1 MKMADYLKNRSKGFT
16 LVEIMVAVAILGGM
30 SVALLNLTKQSTKT
44 VTKFQSDS
52 DADYIWREIAG
63 DLSDPTICTPI
74 FAGKSSVSD
83 NTVTTIGK
91 FIAGTTKYGTN
102 NLMIDSFQVSNSGVP
117 VGDQPTDTNLRIVFT
132 NPNLLRKFAGDTT
145 MKPRLIPLK
154 ITRTGTNI
162 TTCVS
167 AMNNQN
173 DLWTLHANNTDVFRA
188 TGRVGILTN
197 APRIALDV
205 GGEIVAQNRVTLSND
220 ATITS
225 PTWSIDNQADR
236 FRIFRQPNLVTV
248 GTEFMTVLNSGNV
261 GVGTAAPA
269 YRLDINGTSRSA
281 THLIVSGATNVGQI
295 WYGGGA
301 FKLEALGGGV
311 PLQLAAN
318 GAVHAAIT
326 TAGNFGIGTVG
337 PTEKLHV
344 VGNILAT
351 GSMTVSSDKRLKQNI
366 KPIQD
371 ALTKIDSLR
380 GVQYYWIDPDK
391 HEAGE
396 QIGFIAQEV
405 EKVFPQVVRT
415 SSEGTKSVSYMALVA
430 PVVNALKE
438 LHKKLLGLESKVLS
452 LFEKIDEKID
462 SLDSKKAD
470 QSELE
475 KIKQENAYFK
485 AENALIKS
493 YLCQKDL
500 SAPFCKK
507 IKK

>member
-1 MKMADYLKNRSKGFT
+1 MMPDYLKNGSKGFT
-16 LVEIMVAVAILGGM
+16 LVEIMVAVAILGGI
-30 SVALLNLTKQSTKT
+30 SVALLNLSKQSTKT

-91 FIAGTTKYGTN
+91 FITGTTKYGTN
-102 NLMIDSFQVSNSGVP
+102 NIMIDSFQVSNAGIP
-117 VGDQPTDTNLRIVFT
+117 VGDQATDTNLRIIFT
-132 NPNLLRKFAGDTT
+132 NPTLLRKSAGDTT
-145 MKPRLIPLK
+145 MRPRLIPLK

-188 TGRVGILTN
+188 AGRVGVLTN
-197 APRIALDV
+197 NPRIALDV
-205 GGEIVAQNRVTLSND
+205 GGEIAAQNRLTLSTD
-220 ATITS
+220 GTLTS
-225 PTWSIDNQADR
+225 PTWSLDNQADR
-236 FRIFRQPNLVTV
+236 FRIFRQPNIVTA
-248 GTEFMTVLNSGNV
+248 GTEYMTVLNSGRV
-261 GVGTAAPA
+261 GVGTNSPL
-269 YRLDINGTSRSA
+269 YRLDINGESRSA
-281 THLIVSGATNVGQI
+281 NHLIASGGTNVGYV
-295 WYGGGA
+295 WYSAGA
-301 FKLEALGGGV
+301 FKVEALGGGV
-311 PLQLAAN
+311 PLQLSTN
-318 GAVHAAIT
+318 GLVHATIT
-326 TAGNFGIGTVG
+326 TAGNFGIGTVT

-344 VGNILAT
+344 AGNILAT
-351 GSMTVSSDKRLKQNI
+351 GSMTVSSDKRLKKNI

-380 GVQYYWIDPDK
+380 GVQYFWIDPDK

-405 EKVFPQVVRT
+405 EKVFPQAVRT
-415 SSEGTKSVSYMALVA
+415 SNEGTKSVSYMALVA

-438 LHKKLLGLESKVLS
+438 LHKKLLGLEAKVLS
-452 LFEKIDEKID
+452 LFEKTD

-475 KIKQENAYFK
+475 KIKKENAEFK